1 MSSSHCKQIGVDSEF
16 VLTVDLLYR
25 ENSTTISALNPM
37 LKTGRHRCVTTSHAL
52 IAAGPAVSVPTNS
65 CKGRIILNL
74 LKRRRR
80 ATTCVRKR
88 TDINCRAP
96 KCISNRMTK

>member
-1 MSSSHCKQIGVDSEF
+1 MSSSHCQYIGVDSEF

-52 IAAGPAVSVPTNS
+52 IATRPVASVLPIAAKVDNS
-65 CKGRIILNL
+65 RPSEMMKESSHMC
-74 LKRRRR
+74 
-80 ATTCVRKR
+80 
-88 TDINCRAP
+88 
-96 KCISNRMTK
+96 